1 MMAVIII
8 MVVFD
13 AQAAGRAAARAI
25 IGPDRAKARVIAG
38 TCSLDAAQG
47 ATPSLNQNLVRRATV
62 TFRGSP

>member
-13 AQAAGRAAARAI
+13 AQAAGRAAVRAI
-25 IGPDRAKARVIAG
+25 VGPDRAKARVIAE

-47 ATPSLNQNLVRRATV
+47 ATPSLNQNLVRSARV